1 MLVVP
6 EQGYQAPDQPE
17 DKMALSKP
25 INYLR
30 TRMGRGEEEG
40 LQMWKDAE
48 KKLKNKIEAKMHFY
62 CEDDEICTRYIR
74 DKDLQIIKRRGGGGG
89 RSSNPEEDK
98 EKEVEEL
105 RDEKARFKKK
115 NMMLDKREERLG
127 KEQELLDCRAVQQTE
142 ESIRLSDGV
151 NVLNKEKKKVWE
163 VGVDQKHQ
171 QEELDQVRV
180 QQKHQQEKLDQ
191 VDVHQKHQQE
201 ELDQIG
207 VYQEHQQE
215 KLDQGGVYQEHK
227 QDELEQV
234 GVVQKHKQEEL
245 EKREAALAQKEVN
258 SARCFDTKE
267 EELGRKEQ
275 ELTRKFE
282 NRELELMA
290 KLEIREFQLQKN
302 LLLFRREKAYE
313 KHKNRT
319 IRAQRY
325 RPKEDD
331 LVPVCR
337 NCATIEKYPS
347 LSILASSSNSSSG
360 LEVPNPGLLEF
371 SRSSEDVRSG
381 AMRSGLGAGEMA
393 KANSTEHRM
402 SEVASSPPHSP
413 GGPLRSPRFQR
424 IKSLVSRVL
433 N

>member
-1 MLVVP
+1 
-6 EQGYQAPDQPE
+6 
-17 DKMALSKP
+17 
-25 INYLR
+25 
-30 TRMGRGEEEG
+30 
-40 LQMWKDAE
+40 
-48 KKLKNKIEAKMHFY
+48 MHFY

-74 DKDLQIIKRRGGGGG
+74 DKDLQIIKRRGGGG
-89 RSSNPEEDK
+89 RSSSPEKDM

-201 ELDQIG
+201 ELDQ
-207 VYQEHQQE
+207 VRVHQKHQQEELDQVRVHQKHQQERLDQVDVHQEHQQE
-215 KLDQGGVYQEHK
+215 KLDQVSVYQEHK
-227 QDELEQV
+227 QDELDQV

-258 SARCFDTKE
+258 SARCFDNKE
-267 EELGRKEQ
+267 EELERKEH

-290 KLEIREFQLQKN
+290 KLEKREFQLQKN

-325 RPKEDD
+325 RPKEED

-337 NCATIEKYPS
+337 NCASIEKYPS
-347 LSILASSSNSSSG
+347 LSVLASSSNSSSG
-360 LEVPNPGLLEF
+360 LEVPNPSLLEF

-413 GGPLRSPRFQR
+413 GGPLRSPRLQR
-424 IKSLVSRVL
+424 MKSLVSRVFSFS
-433 N
+433 